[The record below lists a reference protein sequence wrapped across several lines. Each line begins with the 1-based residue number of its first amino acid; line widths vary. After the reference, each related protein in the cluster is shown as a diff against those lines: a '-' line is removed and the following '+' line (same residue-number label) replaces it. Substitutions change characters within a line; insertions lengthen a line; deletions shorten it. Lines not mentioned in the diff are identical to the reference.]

1 MNYDTPSITPTTRY
15 KKETYELYSQFYE
28 KEDSE
33 EMVKELKEEGH
44 KVIIRKNRKVDNC
57 FGLYVRWN
65 ETDPF
70 T

>member
-1 MNYDTPSITPTTRY
+1 MNYDTPSIAPTAKH

-28 KEDSE
+28 KEDAD
-33 EMVKELKEEGH
+33 EMVKELTEEGH
-44 KVIIRKNRKVDNC
+44 KIIIRKNRKVDNC
-57 FGLYVRWN
+57 YGLYVLWH